1 MRILNKDTLLSHSNK
16 ALRSDALDIIE
27 SGMTACDPYENTR
40 KLLQLESGKLT
51 VGGKQF
57 EADGDPDTG
66 ATDYDITSSAY
77 LCGRGR

>member
-66 ATDYDITSSAY
+66 ATDY

>member
-16 ALRSDALDIIE
+16 ALRSDVLDIIE

-51 VGGKQF
+51 VGG
-57 EADGDPDTG
+57 
-66 ATDYDITSSAY
+66 SSLRQTVTLIRA
-77 LCGRGR
+77 RQIMT